1 MNTRVEIPA
10 PPSLDPQ
17 PALPALPALPDQHG
31 TPVGDGAP
39 ARSHE
44 EPLPPLPYHRL
55 MRQTPASS
63 RWWRPLAVLGVA
75 VGLYIAMLIPALVL
89 WIVGEAGTLGTALM
103 PTPDLLDPTNPMDI
117 LLGLGL
123 IALMLPAAL
132 LATRWAGRAPG
143 ILHSVRGR
151 LRWGLLGRTTAIVLP
166 IFAVVHGLGFVLD
179 PPEDVRTPELGTSLL
194 MVYLIVVALTPL
206 QCAAE
211 EYVFRGVP
219 MQVFGTW
226 LRSPLWG
233 ILVPVPFFV
242 LGHGYDWVGQ
252 IDLAVFA
259 ICMGLLAWK
268 SGGLEIPIVIHTA
281 NNLTLF
287 LLAPFSPSSLEQ
299 GAVDPVALLL
309 SLPLTLGLT
318 AGLWVWVSRRH
329 GVRFLEP
336 VTRRDQPR
344 ADRA

>member
-1 MNTRVEIPA
+1 MNTPMDISA
-10 PPSLDPQ
+10 PVTHSSPGGGGGAP
-17 PALPALPALPDQHG
+17 G
-31 TPVGDGAP
+31 GGGGAP
-39 ARSHE
+39 AVSGAPAVPHG
-44 EPLPPLPYHRL
+44 EPPAPLPYHRL
-55 MRQTPASS
+55 MRLAPASA
-63 RWWRPLAVLGVA
+63 RWWRPFAVLGVC
-75 VGLYIAMLIPALVL
+75 VGLYVAMAIPPLVL
-89 WIVGEAGTLGTALM
+89 WVVAEAGTLGAALT
-103 PTPDLLDPTNPMDI
+103 PTTDLLDPTNPMDI

-132 LATRWAGRAPG
+132 LGVRWGGRAPG
-143 ILHSVRGR
+143 ILHSVRRGV
-151 LRWGLLGRTTAIVLP
+151 RWGLLGRTAAVVVP
-166 IFAVVHGLGFVLD
+166 IFAIIHGLGFVLD
-179 PPEDVRTPELGTSLL
+179 PPEDVRTPEPGASLL
-194 MVYLIVVALTPL
+194 AVYLIVVVLTPL

-219 MQVFGTW
+219 MQVFGTC

-252 IDLAVFA
+252 VDLAVFA

-299 GAVDPVALLL
+299 GAVEPVALLV

-318 AGLWVWVSRRH
+318 AGLWTWVSRRH
-329 GVRFLEP
+329 GVRFFEP
-336 VTRRDQPR
+336 VTRGE
-344 ADRA
+344 